1 MRIGLFKFSA
11 AIFVLAA
18 TACAQRAPQPG
29 AIPTG
34 SAHYKIV
41 QDGKTLGESQFN
53 IQAIASGYTITST
66 GKMNLAKFSYA
77 FSNTQKL
84 DPGLNLVTD
93 QLSGVVNGT
102 AVTFNAASDVTGRQ
116 FIINISANGKK
127 YNNGLDR
134 NLNTVLLPDF
144 DAAGYTLLASMATHP
159 PADAWALIPKE
170 NGLLVPMKFVPKPDL
185 DATLDGKRMEVKHTT
200 VDVSTQNAVSVEI
213 YYLPDGQLMETDL
226 PEQNY
231 FVIRD
236 GFKLKSRPKSSPPPA
251 SAAPAQPPQQTQA
264 PPQQ

>member
-1 MRIGLFKFSA
+1 MQTGFFRFSA
-11 AIFVLAA
+11 MVFVLVGAA
-18 TACAQRAPQPG
+18 SAQT

-53 IQAIASGYTITST
+53 IQTIASGYNITST
-66 GKMNLAKFSYA
+66 GKMSLGKFSYA

-84 DPGLNLVTD
+84 DPGLNLVID

-102 AVTFNAASDVTGRQ
+102 AVTFSAASDVTGRQ
-116 FIINISANGKK
+116 FVINISANGKK

-134 NLNTVLLPDF
+134 DLNTVLLPDF
-144 DAAGYTLLASMATHP
+144 DAAGYALLANMATHP
-159 PADAWALIPKE
+159 PTDAWALIPKE
-170 NGLLVPMKFVPKPDL
+170 NGLLVPMQLVPRPDL
-185 DATLDGKRMEVKHTT
+185 EATLNGKKLVAKHTT
-200 VDVSTQNAVSVEI
+200 VDVNTRNAVSMEI
-213 YYLPDGQLMETDL
+213 YYLPDGQLLETDL

-236 GFKLKSRPKSSPPPA
+236 GFKLKSRPKPSPPPQA
-251 SAAPAQPPQQTQA
+251 VNPPAQGTSEQQQ
-264 PPQQ
+264 